1 MEPIAAFS
9 LIWERFV
16 NTRGMRGH
24 NISMD
29 LHLEHLNNFLKE
41 LLKDLRS
48 NLNEENAERVSK
60 AVNNLNTIVQNF
72 ERRMEIKKQQ
82 SSQNKAKT
90 LNDVRNLSAK
100 FLEQNIFAEDP
111 NTKNSYDSFPKFN
124 ARTLST
130 LDIDKLLTWAKGKKS
145 ECRRIYK

>member
-1 MEPIAAFS
+1 MEPIAVFS

-16 NTRGMRGH
+16 NTRGMKGH

-48 NLNEENAERVSK
+48 NLNEENADRVSK

-90 LNDVRNLSAK
+90 LNDVRNLCAK
-100 FLEQNIFAEDP
+100 FLEQNTFAGDP
-111 NTKNSYDSFPKFN
+111 NIKNSYDSSPKFN
-124 ARTLST
+124 AKTLST
-130 LDIDKLLTWAKGKKS
+130 LDIDKLLTWAKQRRAACK
-145 ECRRIYK
+145 RIYK